1 MKQKEEQ
8 DEKLMGIRT
17 LQTKL
22 LKQQMSAQSAIDAQH
37 AQLEEINSKIIQAKE
52 DQEKANNEK
61 SKLDLTTT
69 NLQKQKDNETKAI
82 DELEKTKV
90 ELKEALS
97 NAEQ

>member
-8 DEKLMGIRT
+8 DEKLMGIRS

-37 AQLEEINSKIIQAKE
+37 AQLEELNSKIIQAKE

-61 SKLDLTTT
+61 SKLDFTTA
-69 NLQKQKDNETKAI
+69 NLQKQKDDETKEI
-82 DELEKTKV
+82 EE
-90 ELKEALS
+90 KEAEKINLKDKLS
-97 NAEQ
+97 KAEQ

>member
-69 NLQKQKDNETKAI
+69 NLQKQKDDETKAI